1 MIYIIYVIYPHDII
15 TYIIEYCI
23 EDSLSLMNFMKTCKI
38 INKKILF
45 NFNNREF
52 IQLQSI
58 SFENMLKMQLLI
70 KIYHR
75 LPYKLHLYIQ
85 KIVI

>member
-1 MIYIIYVIYPHDII
+1 MIYPHDII

-75 LPYKLHLYIQ
+75 LTYKLRLYIQ

>member
-1 MIYIIYVIYPHDII
+1 MNDIHNLCDLPHYII
-15 TYIIEYCI
+15 TYIIILCLYI
-23 EDSLSLMNFMKTCKI
+23 ILFMKTCKI

-75 LPYKLHLYIQ
+75 LTYKLHLYIQ

>member
-38 INKKILF
+38 INKKYYLI
-45 NFNNREF
+45 
-52 IQLQSI
+52 SI
-58 SFENMLKMQLLI
+58 IENLSS
-70 KIYHR
+70 
-75 LPYKLHLYIQ
+75 YK
-85 KIVI
+85 VS